1 MFTAEFWK
9 AAAERAVSTF
19 LQVFI
24 ASIGVGA
31 GFGDVDWVAIASV
44 AGVAT
49 FISVAKSII
58 VNSATGTGPSMVAS
72 EQTVAKDETVIPT
85 YML

>member
-1 MFTAEFWK
+1 MFTLTFWK

-31 GFGDVDWVAIASV
+31 AINEVDWLTIASV
-44 AGVAT
+44 AGVAALL
-49 FISVAKSII
+49 SVAKS
-58 VNSATGTGPSMVAS
+58 VVANAATGTGPSFVAS
-72 EQTVAKDETVIPT
+72 EQTVAPDEAVISVERF
-85 YML
+85 